1 MAYRTSLLK
10 AIGCKK
16 GQNRFCPAA
25 TGRTGQNWAAHLGR
39 LPKECARARPAGR
52 LWQQQQSPSFLIAHM
67 HSLQQSRIEM
77 RKLE

>member
-1 MAYRTSLLK
+1 MAYRSGLLK

-25 TGRTGQNWAAHLGR
+25 TGRTGQNWAGCLR
-39 LPKECARARPAGR
+39 SVRARPAGR
-52 LWQQQQSPSFLIAHM
+52 LWQQQQSPSFLIAHI